1 MKLAIAAL
9 LNIGD
14 NEYLGFY
21 IYCLGVGMSR
31 FFNFMGKVAEKML
44 KDHPKA
50 EQSISERII
59 VESNGT
65 IRANY
70 DNPQVRRD
78 LINEMRKFA
87 DFKTEQK

>member
-1 MKLAIAAL
+1 M
-9 LNIGD
+9 
-14 NEYLGFY
+14 Y
-21 IYCLGVGMSR
+21 IVLEVGMSR

-50 EQSISERII
+50 EPSISERII

-65 IRANY
+65 TRANY
-70 DNPQVRRD
+70 DNLQVRRD
-78 LINEMRKFA
+78 LLNEMRKFA